1 MRKTFRNEAD
11 VKDAVKS
18 IIKAHAAWYHMPVIG
33 AYGVQGVPDFDIVM
47 NGRSIRIE
55 TKFSKNH
62 RPTLRQ
68 QLCLYNLTKA
78 GALCMVINEKNIGD
92 FALVMD
98 MLETGRVTDATA
110 LCHANVSKYFDLLSE
125 EFRPCGNV

>member
-1 MRKTFRNEAD
+1 MRKVFRNEAD
-11 VKDAVKS
+11 VKDAVKR
-18 IIKAHAAWYHMPVIG
+18 IIKAHAAWYHMLVIC

-47 NGRSIRIE
+47 NGRSVRVE
-55 TKFSKNH
+55 TKFGYNK
-62 RPTLRQ
+62 PTLRQ

-92 FALVMD
+92 FALVMY

-110 LCHANVSKYFDLLSE
+110 LCHANVSKYFDLLSK